1 MTKDLEYYI
10 DLVDKVVAEFERTD
24 SHFERALL
32 WIKYLLLF
40 THSVVSNSFATAWM
54 VTCRAPLSMGFPRQ
68 EYWAGLPFPSP
79 EDLPQ
84 TGTEPVSQA
93 LPSVPFI
100 IDTNERGFKER
111 VECELGL
118 EARAGLLNGR
128 NTENSIASCPY
139 NYHFSVP

>member
-1 MTKDLEYYI
+1 MIFDATIIIVLGTVNYNHIRWQTIIKITKDLEYYI

-79 EDLPQ
+79 GDLP
-84 TGTEPVSQA
+84 GPGIEP
-93 LPSVPFI
+93 
-100 IDTNERGFKER
+100 T
-111 VECELGL
+111 
-118 EARAGLLNGR
+118 
-128 NTENSIASCPY
+128 
-139 NYHFSVP
+139 FSVWQVDFLFPNLIF